1 MNSKDFKDA
10 FSEKAVHHGFE
21 KAHGGWFK
29 DSKECIVVLD
39 LQKSNYGNYYEL
51 NKKIYIQGMFGAT
64 HTKSK
69 DLVKKNSGD
78 VFRRQP
84 NKYQDIFNL
93 ENHIDDSGRA
103 ALLNDFFLEFVL
115 PFTNTSLSRD
125 GLLQLAEKKEIVLM
139 PAISEGLSVH

>member
-1 MNSKDFKDA
+1 
-10 FSEKAVHHGFE
+10 
-21 KAHGGWFK
+21 
-29 DSKECIVVLD
+29 
-39 LQKSNYGNYYEL
+39 
-51 NKKIYIQGMFGAT
+51 
-64 HTKSK
+64 
-69 DLVKKNSGD
+69 VKKNSGD